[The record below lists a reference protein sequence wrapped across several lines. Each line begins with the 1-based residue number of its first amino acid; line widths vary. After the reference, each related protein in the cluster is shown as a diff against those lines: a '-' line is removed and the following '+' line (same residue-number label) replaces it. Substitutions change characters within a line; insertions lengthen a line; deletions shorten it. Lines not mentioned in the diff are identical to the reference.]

1 MNRINQILEILSNLN
16 QERLFLELQAKIP
29 NLTNNT
35 SRLQKL
41 YNQILPLQIELKSL
55 QTKYLVEYEGELIDL
70 YNNNSIYWQ
79 KFREVLYFK
88 NNSDVNTFEIPINN
102 LDEIPN
108 LIALGKEICD
118 FILHHRFTNY
128 KILNIK
134 KL

>member
-35 SRLQKL
+35 SRLQQL

-55 QTKYLVEYEGELIDL
+55 QTKYLVEYEGELIDV

-134 KL
+134 KI